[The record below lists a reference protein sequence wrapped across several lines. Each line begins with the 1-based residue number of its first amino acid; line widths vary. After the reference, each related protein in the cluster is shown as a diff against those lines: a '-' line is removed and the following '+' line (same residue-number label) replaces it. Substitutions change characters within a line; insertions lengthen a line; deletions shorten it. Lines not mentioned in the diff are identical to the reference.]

1 MLNKMHLDKTLFHI
15 PKSHGSYID
24 SKTGRPTSIG
34 KKAKEKLFQ
43 VQGETKETEGSM
55 DQVLKKI
62 RRCPSRCVVYC
73 ATADPKDKG
82 YKITQTTLYC
92 CTCLVS
98 LCTKKKETEG
108 LHALKISPDPRLVL
122 PMGKVRSS

>member
-1 MLNKMHLDKTLFHI
+1 MDKTLFHI

-34 KKAKEKLFQ
+34 KKAKEKMFQ

-62 RRCPSRCVVYC
+62 RRCPPRCV
-73 ATADPKDKG
+73 
-82 YKITQTTLYC
+82 
-92 CTCLVS
+92 
-98 LCTKKKETEG
+98 LC
-108 LHALKISPDPRLVL
+108 
-122 PMGKVRSS
+122 